1 MGRLVSVVLHGR
13 VVLSFHGT
21 NGRGTLVSPLPYCFL
36 AMVHD
41 AHVGDRPVGYGSFG
55 GLLLRHSVGLLPACQ
70 LARVVV
76 VDAPSAF
83 VVFLFF
89 CPYLCSGLILSASPN
104 CFPGCCRRQHS
115 CSIMVYVGCRLY
127 PVLLSMTCHSIRSRY
142 GFIISCLFVF
152 SPHGCMKSV

>member
-13 VVLSFHGT
+13 VVLSCHGT
-21 NGRGTLVSPLPYCFL
+21 NGRGTLVSPLSYCFL

-83 VVFLFF
+83 VVFLFSVLTF
-89 CPYLCSGLILSASPN
+89 A
-104 CFPGCCRRQHS
+104 
-115 CSIMVYVGCRLY
+115 VG
-127 PVLLSMTCHSIRSRY
+127 S
-142 GFIISCLFVF
+142 SCLCLPTALLAFVLGYVF
-152 SPHGCMKSV
+152 AQ